1 MTVKCRKKVPIN
13 GLTLAFFARDA
24 ADVRSIRYILF
35 SGFRK
40 KPIHIC
46 LFFCHCPMDLLVCS
60 GKYCIFEYPTH
71 ICLFVSPSPS
81 HPPACLLCGN
91 IRVSGAV
98 TQHSRWMAER
108 RLLRDCIFIWKTE
121 KSSQEDEPGLK
132 GEKYGLLGTHV
143 HFPKKLLLYLFTI
156 RQTLSYFQA
165 QPFQLE

>member
-1 MTVKCRKKVPIN
+1 MGWPWLSLREMQLMSEVS
-13 GLTLAFFARDA
+13 
-24 ADVRSIRYILF
+24 DVF
-35 SGFRK
+35 SSLDSEKIQF
-40 KPIHIC
+40 IFVC
-46 LFFCHCPMDLLVCS
+46 LFPCHCPMDMLVCS
-60 GKYCIFEYPTH
+60 GRYCIFEYPTH
-71 ICLFVSPSPS
+71 ICLFVSPSLS
-81 HPPACLLCGN
+81 HPAACLLCGN

-132 GEKYGLLGTHV
+132 GKKYGLLGTHV

>member
-40 KPIHIC
+40 DPIHIC

-71 ICLFVSPSPS
+71 ICLFVSPSLSPVHLLVCSVGTSVWVVRWPS
-81 HPPACLLCGN
+81 TAGGWRL
-91 IRVSGAV
+91 RV
-98 TQHSRWMAER
+98 
-108 RLLRDCIFIWKTE
+108 CIFAKWKRAP
-121 KSSQEDEPGLK
+121 KKRNQVKRGK
-132 GEKYGLLGTHV
+132 KYGLLGTHF
-143 HFPKKLLLYLFTI
+143 HFPWTF
-156 RQTLSYFQA
+156 TLSL
-165 QPFQLE
+165 FQLCKAFLCF